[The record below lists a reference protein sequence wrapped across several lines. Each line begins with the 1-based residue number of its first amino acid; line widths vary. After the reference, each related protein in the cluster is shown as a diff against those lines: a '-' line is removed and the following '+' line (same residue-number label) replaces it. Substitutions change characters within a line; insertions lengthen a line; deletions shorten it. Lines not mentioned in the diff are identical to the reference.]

1 MVVSLAADCPNPNA
15 GLGAS
20 DLAVSEEPND
30 DPEAGAPN
38 GEALVVLVEA
48 LGADDPPKP
57 NEDPVE
63 GADCP
68 KGVAGVVD
76 ALDAEPK
83 VKEGVVA
90 DLGASAAGVAG
101 FPNENPPNGL
111 AFAAGAAAGAGV
123 GAAGV
128 VEAPNVNPADGGW
141 ADGVVD
147 DDWPKEKLPNGA
159 EEVGAAAGVDA
170 YILSSNQS

>member
-1 MVVSLAADCPNPNA
+1 MVVSLGADCPKPNA

-20 DLAVSEEPND
+20 GLAVSEEPND
-30 DPEAGAPN
+30 TSEAGAPN
-38 GEALVVLVEA
+38 GEALVVVVDLATE
-48 LGADDPPKP
+48 DPPKP
-57 NEDPVE
+57 NEDPVDE
-63 GADCP
+63 ADCP

-101 FPNENPPNGL
+101 LPNENPPNGL
-111 AFAAGAAAGAGV
+111 AFAAGATAGAGV

-141 ADGVVD
+141 VDGVVD
-147 DDWPKEKLPNGA
+147 DD
-159 EEVGAAAGVDA
+159 
-170 YILSSNQS
+170 